1 MSGSLGSIVP
11 ELGFLNPIIQDNT
24 LVREFRDA
32 LFPELL
38 YRSEALPEKWE
49 VNVGDTQI
57 FTRASLLAPAVV
69 PLLPGADPVPGTPSY
84 EQWKV
89 IAAQYSGALDTHMPS
104 SRTALAPL
112 FVRNAKTLGLQA
124 GQSLNRGAR
133 NRLFCA
139 YTGGDTITNTTSG
152 ATTTLAVASINGF
165 TITIVNGQEVP
176 VSSTAPKIAT
186 VSGVAG
192 TVSIIAATPTSPLN
206 PFGPGTLTLSAAIA
220 VVAGARVLAQD
231 APRIVRVGAAATVDG
246 LSAIS
251 AISLREIRESVALMR
266 RNRVPTHT
274 DGYYHVHM
282 DPLAMSQIFS
292 DNEFQRLNQGVPEGL
307 RYAEQAVG
315 MLLGCIFFSNSESPN
330 VFNSSPTGAAGLVS
344 SRATTLAVASPEY
357 YAEVRNASGVAL
369 VRTIITG
376 GGAIMEKFIDEAA
389 DYMTEA
395 GYTGK
400 VGEFSVVNN
409 GIQIMTERI
418 RYIIRSP
425 QDRLQQQVS
434 QAWSWSGDW
443 GVPTDLL
450 GGLTGG
456 RYKRAVVIESGS
468 ED

>member
-1 MSGSLGSIVP
+1 
-11 ELGFLNPIIQDNT
+11 
-24 LVREFRDA
+24 
-32 LFPELL
+32 
-38 YRSEALPEKWE
+38 
-49 VNVGDTQI
+49 
-57 FTRASLLAPAVV
+57 
-69 PLLPGADPVPGTPSY
+69 
-84 EQWKV
+84 
-89 IAAQYSGALDTHMPS
+89 
-104 SRTALAPL
+104 
-112 FVRNAKTLGLQA
+112 
-124 GQSLNRGAR
+124 
-133 NRLFCA
+133 
-139 YTGGDTITNTTSG
+139 
-152 ATTTLAVASINGF
+152 
-165 TITIVNGQEVP
+165 
-176 VSSTAPKIAT
+176 
-186 VSGVAG
+186 
-192 TVSIIAATPTSPLN
+192 
-206 PFGPGTLTLSAAIA
+206 
-220 VVAGARVLAQD
+220 
-231 APRIVRVGAAATVDG
+231 
-246 LSAIS
+246 
-251 AISLREIRESVALMR
+251 
-266 RNRVPTHT
+266 
-274 DGYYHVHM
+274 
-282 DPLAMSQIFS
+282 
-292 DNEFQRLNQGVPEGL
+292 
-307 RYAEQAVG
+307 